1 MGKKRRGP
9 SLEEILER
17 PWCYYCERD
26 FDDLKILISHQK
38 AKHFKCE
45 RCGRRLNTAGGL
57 SVHLSQVHKE
67 QLTEVDNA
75 LPNRMGLE
83 VEIFGME
90 GIPDEVLKSHQ
101 QRVATQFQQEEL
113 QRQADTGNPPAGSA
127 ASGQPAKK
135 PKIEATSDLK
145 KRLAEH
151 KAKRAAQA
159 LGGASSGDVTPTGA
173 TQTPTG
179 AGQTAQSTPTP
190 GYAQP
195 QPAAVPPQAY
205 SYPQPYGGSAAAA
218 APPFPQTASPGYS
231 TYSPVGGAQ
240 LPSASPYT
248 PTGYP
253 QAYPAG
259 LPAQPPV
266 SYGAPPSFT
275 QQPTPPE
282 HKGMGLPAASNLPQ
296 RPAFAAPSVNA
307 HQMQQMHL
315 GQQMSS
321 PATPVYSNG
330 QNTPAPVQTPIDDQV
345 SGAQATAQTEASD
358 KPAKKEKAK
367 PAVRMIYNHDTLSPE
382 EKMAQ
387 LPRYVWTPDHSTETV
402 LGDVPGSTIVGA
414 IQDSDTVV
422 DPAK

>member
-159 LGGASSGDVTPTGA
+159 LGGASSGDVTPHRRYSDPHG
-173 TQTPTG
+173 PNL
-179 AGQTAQSTPTP
+179 S
-190 GYAQP
+190 P
-195 QPAAVPPQAY
+195 QLSRLRLTLTLSPMAAVPLQPLLLSRRLPVLVIRPTLLSVEHSCPALHPTPRPHTPRLIPPGCLRSPQ
-205 SYPQPYGGSAAAA
+205 SRMELLLHLLSNPH
-218 APPFPQTASPGYS
+218 
-231 TYSPVGGAQ
+231 
-240 LPSASPYT
+240 
-248 PTGYP
+248 
-253 QAYPAG
+253 
-259 LPAQPPV
+259 
-266 SYGAPPSFT
+266 
-275 QQPTPPE
+275 PPE